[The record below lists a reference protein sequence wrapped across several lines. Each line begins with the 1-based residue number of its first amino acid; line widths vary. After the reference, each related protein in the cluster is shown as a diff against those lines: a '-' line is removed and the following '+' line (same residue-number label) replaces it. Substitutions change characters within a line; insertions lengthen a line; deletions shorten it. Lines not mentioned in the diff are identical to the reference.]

1 VRPISRRALLRA
13 GAAGAAASALGGC
26 DGTYRFAARYLGGGI
41 PDSFPVAAS
50 ADIDPDFH
58 VLSRIGFGPR
68 PGDLEAIR
76 SRGAVA
82 YIEDQLHP
90 DSIDDAACDLLA
102 RRYESLHL
110 KAGDIYEFK
119 KRVAIEELTRAAVL
133 RATFSRRQL
142 FEVMVEFWT
151 DHLNIDQSKAEC
163 VWLKTADDRDV
174 VRRHAL
180 GRFRDL
186 IRASALSP
194 AMLVYLDGRDNKR
207 RKPDDKPNENY
218 ARELLELHTLG
229 VHGGYTQRDVMEV
242 ARCLTG
248 WTVRSGWRKGSV
260 EFVPERH
267 DDGEKSVLGV
277 RIPAGGGANDLDAV
291 LDIVTR
297 HASTARHI
305 ASKLCTRFVADRPP
319 EGLVARATAAFAESD
334 GDIRHVLR
342 SILQSDEFR
351 AARGARVKRPFRFIV
366 SALRAL
372 AAETTAPPSLL
383 KYFHRMGQTP
393 FAYPTPDGYPDET
406 APWLGAMMWRWSF
419 ALELASNR
427 IPGVQVRHAALAKA
441 AGAEDPIALFPH
453 FVGRQPVDRERD
465 ALRSF
470 LAAAGDAREEAVAV
484 ILASPA
490 FQRF

>member
-1 VRPISRRALLRA
+1 MTAFSRRTLLK
-13 GAAGAAASALGGC
+13 AGAAATLAGC
-26 DGTYRFAARYLGGGI
+26 DGAYRLAVRYLDGGGI
-41 PDSFPVAAS
+41 PASFAMAAS
-50 ADIDPDFH
+50 AQIDPDFH

-76 SRGAVA
+76 ARGAA
-82 YIEDQLHP
+82 AFIEDQLHP
-90 DSIDDAACDLLA
+90 ESIDDPACDLLA

-119 KRVAIEELTRAAVL
+119 KRVAIEELIRATVL
-133 RATFSRRQL
+133 RAVFSRRQL

-163 VWLKTADDRDV
+163 VWLKSADDRDV

-207 RKPDDKPNENY
+207 RTAEDKPNENY

-248 WTVRSGWRKGSV
+248 WTVRSGWRKGAV
-260 EFVPERH
+260 EFVRERH
-267 DDGEKSVLGV
+267 DNGEKQVLGV
-277 RIPAGGGANDLDAV
+277 RIPAGGGEKDLDAV

-297 HASTARHI
+297 HPSTARHI
-305 ASKLCTRFVADRPP
+305 ASKLCARFVADRPP
-319 EGLVARATAAFAESD
+319 ESVVARAEAAFRESD
-334 GDIRHVLR
+334 GDIRHTLR
-342 SILQSDEFR
+342 AILLSDEFR
-351 AARGARVKRPFRFIV
+351 AARGSRVKRPFRFVV

-372 AAETTAPPSLL
+372 GAETTAPPSLL
-383 KYFHRMGQTP
+383 HYFDRMGQTP
-393 FAYPTPDGYPDET
+393 FAYPTPDGYPDEA
-406 APWLGAMMWRWSF
+406 APWLGTMMWRWSF
-419 ALELASNR
+419 ALVLASNR
-427 IPGVQVRHAALAKA
+427 IAGVVVRHDALAKA
-441 AGAEDPIALFPH
+441 AGTADPVALFPH
-453 FVGRQPVDRERD
+453 FVGRQPIDRERE

-470 LAAAGDAREEAVAV
+470 AAATGGAREEAVAL